1 MLSLPAGRENLYD
14 KEHDERLGLRRNLD
28 KLLSR
33 KNNLPKFRYFKA
45 VNIPISLG
53 IDVSLFL
60 ALDEKYG
67 L

>member
-1 MLSLPAGRENLYD
+1 M
-14 KEHDERLGLRRNLD
+14 
-28 KLLSR
+28 SR
-33 KNNLPKFRYFKA
+33 KDNLPKFRFFKA
-45 VNIPISLG
+45 FNIPISLG